1 LANPD
6 LNAEDED
13 QKTHPSDDLPSGPP
27 SGSPPEDPKYYEL
40 VIDNDSGTYRP
51 SAELL
56 PILRKLLESNFPGLY
71 IVTKA
76 CDDDELTKIKEEQ
89 KKAKEGEGDHMVFG
103 QGSDGSLSSSDEDD
117 LEDRAHGKGR
127 KSKFERGVAAMEDP
141 KSVAKSA
148 FGKKGSKHDKEEK
161 GRSTANKMKTEEK
174 VNGQGDNGVAD
185 RTLNEKEGV

>member
-1 LANPD
+1 
-6 LNAEDED
+6 
-13 QKTHPSDDLPSGPP
+13 
-27 SGSPPEDPKYYEL
+27 
-40 VIDNDSGTYRP
+40 
-51 SAELL
+51 
-56 PILRKLLESNFPGLY
+56 
-71 IVTKA
+71 
-76 CDDDELTKIKEEQ
+76 LTKIKEEQ

-148 FGKKGSKHDKEEK
+148 FGKKGSKHNNGEK
-161 GRSTANKMKTEEK
+161 GGSPANKMKTEEK

-185 RTLNEKEGV
+185 RALNEKEGV

>member
-1 LANPD
+1 
-6 LNAEDED
+6 
-13 QKTHPSDDLPSGPP
+13 
-27 SGSPPEDPKYYEL
+27 
-40 VIDNDSGTYRP
+40 
-51 SAELL
+51 
-56 PILRKLLESNFPGLY
+56 
-71 IVTKA
+71 VTKA

-148 FGKKGSKHDKEEK
+148 FGKKGSKHDEEEK
-161 GRSTANKMKTEEK
+161 GDSRANKVKVDEK
-174 VNGQGDNGVAD
+174 SDRQGDNGKAD
-185 RTLNEKEGV
+185 RALNEKEGV